1 MDLSGART
9 KIEEGDVPIGPVA
22 PIDMEPVRRLPRA
35 PSQGLAMSLERRR
48 LQIYIGLVIADA
60 ILVLGCFALS
70 TLLYHRTELNND
82 TMLVAYLLLP
92 LYQTMAFYGGTY
104 TRDGLTNWRSSGWRA
119 IKALAISALLLNL
132 FAFFAKS
139 NADMSRVVFVSG
151 ISSVAALMVA
161 LRLGVSRFIHHHWGP
176 SATNRL
182 LIQAGGPEVRIP
194 NLYRINAEE
203 HGLDPDVENPAAL
216 DRLSKYLRNMDMV
229 IVSCDADSRLAWAEV
244 LKGSGVHG
252 EVISDFAHAL
262 GAMAIVR
269 HEEADVTAL
278 VVSSG
283 QLGIRARMMKRAF
296 DVVTSGIALVALSPV
311 LLVCALLI
319 KMEDGGRVFFRQRR
333 MGRGNQFFDI
343 YKFRSMR
350 EEKLDADGDRS
361 ASKDDDRVTRI
372 GRFMRR
378 TSLDELPQ
386 LINVLK
392 GDMSVVGPRPHA
404 LGSKAGHKMFW
415 QVDRK
420 YWQRHCLRPGIT
432 GLAQV
437 RGFRGATDT
446 ERDLVDRLQS
456 DLEYVSQWSLL
467 GDVKII
473 LSTLRVLVH
482 DRAF

>member
-1 MDLSGART
+1 MDLSGARSR
-9 KIEEGDVPIGPVA
+9 IEESDLHGGPVD
-22 PIDMEPVRRLPRA
+22 PLDVELVRRFPRA
-35 PSQGLAMSLERRR
+35 PSQGLAMSLESRR
-48 LQIYIGLVIADA
+48 LQLYIGLVIVDA
-60 ILVLGCFALS
+60 ILLLGTFALA
-70 TLLYHRTELNND
+70 TFLYPPTDLDHES
-82 TMLVAYLLLP
+82 MLVAYLLLP

-104 TRDGLTNWRSSGWRA
+104 SRDGLTNWRSSGWRA
-119 IKALAISALLLNL
+119 IKALVISALLLNL

-139 NADMSRVVFVSG
+139 NADMSRVVFVSA
-151 ISSVAALMVA
+151 ICATAMLVTF
-161 LRLGVSRFIHHHWGP
+161 LRFGVSRFIRAHWGP

-203 HGLDPDVENPAAL
+203 HGLDPDIENPAAL

-229 IVSCDADSRLAWAEV
+229 IVSCGAEQRLAWAEV
-244 LKGSGVHG
+244 LKGSGIHG
-252 EVISDFAHAL
+252 EVISDFAHEL

-269 HEEADVTAL
+269 HDDADVTAL
-278 VVSSG
+278 VVSAG
-283 QLGIRARMMKRAF
+283 QLGIRARLSKRLF
-296 DVVTSGIALVALSPV
+296 DIVMSGLALVILAPV
-311 LLVCALLI
+311 LLLCALLI
-319 KMEDGGRVFFRQRR
+319 KLEDRGSVFFRQRR

-350 EEKLDADGDRS
+350 EEQQDADGIRS
-361 ASKDDDRVTRI
+361 ASRDDDRITRI
-372 GRFMRR
+372 GSFMRR

-392 GDMSVVGPRPHA
+392 GDMSIVGPRPHA
-404 LGSKAGHKMFW
+404 LGSRAGHKMFW

-437 RGFRGATDT
+437 RGYRGATDT

-456 DLEYVSQWSLL
+456 DLEYIRQWSLL